1 MEVPKEADSSE
12 NLHDK
17 SRPGKLLIDLT
28 RDCLVSAVQY
38 SNHTQRDDG
47 HWCGELRANATIS
60 AEYVF
65 LYQALELDLTNS
77 RDPLCQWLLSQQQV
91 DGSWSIAPDYPGDVS
106 TTVEVYLALKILN
119 ISTNDPAMGRAR
131 AFILGA
137 GGVSK
142 IRVFTRVYLALFG
155 LFSWDDVPEL
165 PAELIFM
172 PSWSPINIY
181 KFSSWARSTIVPLLI
196 LHHHRPVFPLP
207 NGTSASND
215 YLDEL
220 WCGPKKNV
228 PYAKSL
234 YALSQTDGI
243 ALLFAVID
251 KILSYLN
258 GLRSFFPRNRARRL
272 CVEWILEHQDKSG
285 DWAGIFP
292 PMHFGLLALVLE
304 GHKIE
309 DDCVQRGLS
318 AIERFAWQDG
328 GGKKN
333 PILCVPGVGFC
344 ADEHWYQ

>member
-1 MEVPKEADSSE
+1 MQCNAVQGLLCCSASRLDCQYHGTVKRMLLGIIRFLNLVISVSNIRLRYSGVIYDEHSSFIHFNNMEVPKEADSSE

-28 RDCLVSAVQY
+28 RDCLVSATQY

-119 ISTNDPAMGRAR
+119 ISPNDPAMERAR
-131 AFILGA
+131 VFILGA

-165 PAELIFM
+165 PAELIFV
-172 PSWSPINIY
+172 
-181 KFSSWARSTIVPLLI
+181 SSTCLRIVPS
-196 LHHHRPVFPLP
+196 F
-207 NGTSASND
+207 
-215 YLDEL
+215 
-220 WCGPKKNV
+220 
-228 PYAKSL
+228 SL
-234 YALSQTDGI
+234 
-243 ALLFAVID
+243 
-251 KILSYLN
+251 
-258 GLRSFFPRNRARRL
+258 
-272 CVEWILEHQDKSG
+272 
-285 DWAGIFP
+285 
-292 PMHFGLLALVLE
+292 
-304 GHKIE
+304 
-309 DDCVQRGLS
+309 
-318 AIERFAWQDG
+318 
-328 GGKKN
+328 
-333 PILCVPGVGFC
+333 
-344 ADEHWYQ
+344 

>member
-1 MEVPKEADSSE
+1 
-12 NLHDK
+12 
-17 SRPGKLLIDLT
+17 
-28 RDCLVSAVQY
+28 
-38 SNHTQRDDG
+38 
-47 HWCGELRANATIS
+47 
-60 AEYVF
+60 
-65 LYQALELDLTNS
+65 
-77 RDPLCQWLLSQQQV
+77 
-91 DGSWSIAPDYPGDVS
+91 
-106 TTVEVYLALKILN
+106 
-119 ISTNDPAMGRAR
+119 
-131 AFILGA
+131 
-137 GGVSK
+137 
-142 IRVFTRVYLALFG
+142 
-155 LFSWDDVPEL
+155 
-165 PAELIFM
+165 M

-196 LHHHRPVFPLP
+196 LHHHRPAFPLP

-328 GGKKN
+328 GGKRIQSCVSPVWDSVLMSIGISDSGELGCN
-333 PILCVPGVGFC
+333 SNSNRALEWVQNRQLLGPEGDWRIYCPQTRPGGFSFEYYNAWYPDVDDTAAVILAFLKQDPSSAGSSCILDAVEWVLGMQNRDGGWVSSRVPFLLHHVTHYVASKGS
-344 ADEHWYQ
+344 